1 MLQTER
7 AQSREMLRWRTENL
21 FKEITRKKVAIVM
34 KNRNKDRKNQKGN
47 LEWEV
52 KERRSFM
59 DLVAITRILI
69 LH

>member
-1 MLQTER
+1 
-7 AQSREMLRWRTENL
+7 
-21 FKEITRKKVAIVM
+21 M